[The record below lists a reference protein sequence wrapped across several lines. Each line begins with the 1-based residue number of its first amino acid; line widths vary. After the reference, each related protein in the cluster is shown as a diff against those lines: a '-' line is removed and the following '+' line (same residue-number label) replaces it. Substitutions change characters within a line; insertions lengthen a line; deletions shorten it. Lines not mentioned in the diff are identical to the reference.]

1 MLERGMNVGAEL
13 ASDGEKVINR
23 SAASSSSSSSLR
35 LQFVFSL

>member
-1 MLERGMNVGAEL
+1 MLERGMNVGSEL

-23 SAASSSSSSSLR
+23 SAASSSSSSLR